1 MQSRVLRLVSPHP
14 GGDHAPAEWV
24 WFCGHCGKRPEAT
37 DPPAPD
43 ARVCEG
49 CGLGLL
55 LETLAD
61 LAPAPGAP
69 FLLVDDRLRVH
80 GISAAAERLLGI
92 TETEAS
98 GRPIGEMLVA
108 PDAEATPGGGLAALV
123 AEVASGGDAP
133 TRTFVRPWNT
143 FGVRLRA
150 EISACGP
157 PRAALIVLGGSAPLR
172 AVR

>member
-1 MQSRVLRLVSPHP
+1 MQSRALRLVTPDP
-14 GGDHAPAEWV
+14 GVDHGPAEWV
-24 WFCGHCGKRPEAT
+24 WFCGHCGERRDGT

-43 ARVCEG
+43 ARVCSS

-55 LETLAD
+55 LETQAD

-80 GISAAAERLLGI
+80 GMSAAAERLLGL
-92 TETEAS
+92 TETDAS

-108 PDAEATPGGGLAALV
+108 PDAEATRSGGLAGLV
-123 AEVASGGDAP
+123 ADVASGGDAP
-133 TRTFVRPWNT
+133 TRIFVRPWNT

-150 EISACGP
+150 QISACGP

-172 AVR
+172 AVG